1 MAFTDTGINRSDSP
15 ISDQDYDL
23 RQRDHSSL
31 DSDFLRL
38 RSQIFEASY
47 RRTDLIRVN
56 LELSHE
62 RDALRRRNRELE
74 AETSEAEMIRKEMKR
89 DMEVSKERV
98 GELDGETKEKSKL
111 LSDIADSIRS
121 MEDRLSKSIRCL
133 NEENVPKEER
143 GGILETEEYNFMSI
157 LELVK
162 EVETKLETFMESME
176 KKKLELSRSVEFLE
190 EENRDISILLR
201 AALSEKQTAEK
212 QLKEM
217 NKQKGSA
224 FLQIAGR
231 GLQRIGFG
239 FGFGDSVE
247 ESSEAGNLA
256 KDEEGEEEN
265 GVVIAIEKTMKK
277 LRQEV
282 SQLKISLEES
292 RLEEERLKKF
302 TEEQAQKI
310 AENTVY
316 IDKLQ
321 NQEMF
326 LAQNVAEL
334 VKVIREAESE
344 VSRWREACELEVEA
358 GQREVEV
365 RDQLIAVLKTEVEKL
380 RSALT
385 ISEGKLKLKEELAKA
400 AMVAEEAA
408 EKSLRLSERRIAQ
421 LLSRIENL
429 YHQLEEAESTE
440 RRRGK
445 FRYVWCWPMWRLPT
459 AASAAATATG
469 GSSYTSN
476 RALLRYDA

>member
-1 MAFTDTGINRSDSP
+1 MDFTDTGIYRSDSAA
-15 ISDQDYDL
+15 SDQDHDL
-23 RQRDHSSL
+23 RQCNNHYSL

-38 RSQIFEASY
+38 RSQIFEGSY

-74 AETSEAEMIRKEMKR
+74 AGILEAEMIRKEMKR

-98 GELDGETKEKSKL
+98 GESDGETKEKSKL
-111 LSDIADSIRS
+111 LSDISDSVRS

-133 NEENVPKEER
+133 NEEEEER
-143 GGILETEEYNFMSI
+143 GGKLEREEYNFMSI

-162 EVETKLETFMESME
+162 EVETKLKTFMESME
-176 KKKLELSRSVEFLE
+176 KKKLALSRSVELLE

-217 NKQKGSA
+217 NEQKGSA
-224 FLQIAGR
+224 LLQIAGR

-256 KDEEGEEEN
+256 KDKEREEEN
-265 GVVIAIEKTMKK
+265 GVVIAIENTMKK

-316 IDKLQ
+316 IDNLQ

-326 LAQNVAEL
+326 LAQNVEEL

-429 YHQLEEAESTE
+429 YRQLEEAESTE

-459 AASAAATATG
+459 AASAAATASG

-476 RALLRYDA
+476 RELLRYDA

>member
-1 MAFTDTGINRSDSP
+1 MAFTDTDINRSDSP

-62 RDALRRRNRELE
+62 RDALRRRNHELE
-74 AETSEAEMIRKEMKR
+74 AGISEAEMIRKEMKR

-98 GELDGETKEKSKL
+98 VELDGETKEKSKL
-111 LSDIADSIRS
+111 LSDISDSVRS

-133 NEENVPKEER
+133 NEEEEER
-143 GGILETEEYNFMSI
+143 GGKLETEEYNFISI
-157 LELVK
+157 LDLVK

-176 KKKLELSRSVEFLE
+176 KKKLELGRSVEFLE

-217 NKQKGSA
+217 NEQKGLA
-224 FLQIAGR
+224 LLQIAGR

-247 ESSEAGNLA
+247 ESSEAGNLS
-256 KDEEGEEEN
+256 KDEEEEEEN

-321 NQEMF
+321 HQEMF
-326 LAQNVAEL
+326 LAQNVEEL
-334 VKVIREAESE
+334 MKVIREAESE

-429 YHQLEEAESTE
+429 YRQLEEAESTE

-445 FRYVWCWPMWRLPT
+445 FWYVWCWPMWRLPT